1 MGDGDSALM
10 SIEESRG
17 LSTDGL
23 RTDSPDALRFESIDA
38 RRGEVRGP
46 DDNGRWEVDIE
57 AGYFEGMTGDI
68 WLGGERARIG
78 VEARPATGL
87 VVFVLEGV
95 RASDVREV
103 EEGVGVAGGL
113 GIFFLDT
120 VGISGR
126 ESLLRVGSVVVE
138 EEAGI
143 GGGFDFVDRCREA
156 FPLDPPGDAIADDE
170 GLPVSRG

>member
-1 MGDGDSALM
+1 MGDGDSALTPT
-10 SIEESRG
+10 EESRC

-23 RTDSPDALRFESIDA
+23 RADSPEALRFESIDA
-38 RRGEVRGP
+38 RRGEVRGI

-68 WLGGERARIG
+68 WLDGERARIE

-103 EEGVGVAGGL
+103 EYGVGESGGL
-113 GIFFLDT
+113 GISFLDI
-120 VGISGR
+120 VGILGR
-126 ESLLRVGSVVVE
+126 ESRLWVGSVVVE
-138 EEAGI
+138 GEAGI

-156 FPLDPPGDAIADDE
+156 FPLDPPGDAVADDA
-170 GLPVSRG
+170 GLSISRG